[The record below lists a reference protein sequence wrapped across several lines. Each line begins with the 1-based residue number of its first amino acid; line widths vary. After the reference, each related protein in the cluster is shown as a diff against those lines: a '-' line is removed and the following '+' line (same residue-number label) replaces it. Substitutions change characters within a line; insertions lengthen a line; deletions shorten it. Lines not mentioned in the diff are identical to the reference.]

1 MNATQFSRRRLLQS
15 APALA
20 VAGLMP
26 ARLLQAASPVS
37 GDLVLYT
44 SQPERDANATI
55 AAFNQ
60 VHPGVRVEVFR
71 SGTTEVMNRLRT
83 EFAAGAPRADV
94 LLIADAVSMEALKAE
109 GRLQAMR
116 HLNTVE
122 IPSRY
127 FDLER
132 TYMGTKVISSGIVV
146 NARSPFKPQSLKDL
160 ADPRLKGQVLMPSPL
175 YSGAAAISIG
185 TWSRHADLGW
195 GFVEQL
201 RANDVTAVRGNGAV
215 LQAVASGE
223 KMAGVLV
230 DFMAFNARSRGS
242 PVEFV
247 VPTEGMTFVT
257 EPTAILNTARNLP
270 AAQAFTAFL
279 VSPEGQRFAASQGYY
294 PLLRGVAAPEG
305 YPAIESLRFME
316 LDMPAL
322 LAGSESDRQRFASIF
337 GG

>member
-1 MNATQFSRRRLLQS
+1 MRTTDLSRRRLLQS
-15 APALA
+15 ASALA
-20 VAGLMP
+20 VAGLLP
-26 ARLLQAASPVS
+26 AQALRASTAV
-37 GDLVLYT
+37 GGTLVLYT
-44 SQPERDANATI
+44 SQPERDANATV
-55 AAFNQ
+55 AAFNAQ
-60 VHPGVRVEVFR
+60 YPNVSVDVFR
-71 SGTTEVMNRLRT
+71 SGTTEVMNRLRA
-83 EFAAGAPRADV
+83 EFTAGAPRADV

-116 HLNTVE
+116 HLDTVE

-146 NARSPFKPQSLKDL
+146 NARSPFKPQSLKEL

-175 YSGAAAISIG
+175 YSGAAAISVG
-185 TWSRHADLGW
+185 TWARHPELGW
-195 GFVEQL
+195 EFVEQL

-215 LQAVASGE
+215 LQAVANGE

-270 AAQAFTAFL
+270 AAQAFTSFL
-279 VSPEGQRFAASQGYY
+279 VSAEGQRFAASQGYY

-305 YPAIESLRFME
+305 YPPIESLQFMD

-322 LAGSESDRQRFASIF
+322 LAGAESDRQRFSSIF